1 MTKPRYTHT
10 AVMLHWLV
18 AVLIFGTF
26 ALGWFM
32 VDLKISP
39 DKLRYYSWHKWLG
52 ITVLGFA
59 LLRLLW
65 RLTHQPPALP
75 AAVPHWQRKASAA
88 AHGLLYLLL
97 FAIPL
102 SGWAFSSASGYPLV
116 YLGELALP
124 DWVPKD
130 KSLAAQLKQLHEWL
144 TTLLMIMVGLHIGAA
159 LKHQFIDR
167 DGLLRRMWFNRAS

>member
-1 MTKPRYTHT
+1 MTKPRYTQT

-52 ITVLGFA
+52 ITVLGLA
-59 LLRLLW
+59 VLRLLW
-65 RLTHQPPALP
+65 RSMHQPPALP
-75 AAVPHWQRKASAA
+75 ATVSRWQRKASAA

-102 SGWAFSSASGYPLV
+102 SGWAFSSASGYPVV

-124 DWVPKD
+124 NWVPKD
-130 KSLAAQLKQLHEWL
+130 KFLAAQLKQVHEWL
-144 TTLLMIMVGLHIGAA
+144 TTLLMMVVGLHIAAA

-167 DGLLRRMWFNRAS
+167 DGLLRRMWFSRSS